1 MENNSVI
8 LDKSMLDHSV
18 SNQDLGHGQ
27 FNHEESHQVL
37 ENISD
42 QYDQN
47 DFENQGGMQDL

>member
-18 SNQDLGHGQ
+18 SNQDLRHGE
-27 FNHEESHQVL
+27 FNREESHQVL

-47 DFENQGGMQDL
+47 DFENHGGVDDL

>member
-18 SNQDLGHGQ
+18 SNQDLRHGE
-27 FNHEESHQVL
+27 FNREESHQVL

-42 QYDQN
+42 QYYQN
-47 DFENQGGMQDL
+47 DFENHGVVDDL

>member
-8 LDKSMLDHSV
+8 LDKSMLDHSM